1 MKVITVIIIF
11 KQNWNM
17 VDYPNN
23 SEENGDTVVEP
34 VSFSPEVML
43 EAPTPIFIQPKPY
56 L

>member
-1 MKVITVIIIF
+1 
-11 KQNWNM
+11 M

-34 VSFSPEVML
+34 VSFSPEVMI
-43 EAPTPIFIQPKPY
+43 ESPSPIFIQPKPY